1 MHLGRIV
8 IAAVVS
14 AVAVNAQTPVSPAP
28 ARAAL
33 LVSTTWVGQ
42 HLKDPDLV
50 LLHVGDKAEYDA
62 RHLPGARFVAF
73 AQVAV
78 TAGAAAACRSKC
90 WRRTCCARGS
100 PRSASRPLARRRL
113 LRPRLGVAST
123 RVILTLDHAGL
134 GPRTSLLDGGHRR
147 RG

>member
-42 HLKDPDLV
+42 HLADPDLV
-50 LLHVGDKAEYDA
+50 LLHVGDKAEYDT
-62 RHLPGARFVAF
+62 RHLPGARFVEF

-78 TAGAAAACRSKC
+78 TDRSGSGLSLEMLTPDVLRTRLSGLASATARASSCTTAAAGC
-90 WRRTCCARGS
+90 
-100 PRSASRPLARRRL
+100 RRR
-113 LRPRLGVAST
+113 
-123 RVILTLDHAGL
+123 HA
-134 GPRTSLLDGGHRR
+134 
-147 RG
+147 